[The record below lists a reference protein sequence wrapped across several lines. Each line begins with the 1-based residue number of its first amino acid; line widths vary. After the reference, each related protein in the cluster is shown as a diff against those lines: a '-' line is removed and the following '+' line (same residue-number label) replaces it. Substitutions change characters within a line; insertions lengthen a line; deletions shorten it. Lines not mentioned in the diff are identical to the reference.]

1 MAENTRVRL
10 EPDIES
16 YLKSQ
21 AERVLGKEGGKL
33 TGAELTTLTNRVI
46 YEHKVAQSM
55 ARQVPF
61 AKLFNWLMGLV
72 PGSGSGNKV
81 VAMQTSNDTSAL
93 QASKPETLDFEADF
107 ASQFEL
113 DMEDAA

>member
-10 EPDIES
+10 EPDIEA

-21 AERVLGKEGGKL
+21 ADRVLGKEGGKL
-33 TGAELTTLTNRVI
+33 TGAELTTLTNRI
-46 YEHKVAQSM
+46 LYEHKIAQSM

-72 PGSGSGNKV
+72 PGSGGKV
-81 VAMQTSNDTSAL
+81 VALQTSSDTPAL

>member
-10 EPDIES
+10 EPDIEA

-21 AERVLGKEGGKL
+21 AQRVLGKSGEKL

-61 AKLFNWLMGLV
+61 AKLFHWLMGLV
-72 PGSGSGNKV
+72 PGSGSKI
-81 VAMQTSNDTSAL
+81 VALQTSNDTPAL
-93 QASKPETLDFEADF
+93 EPSKTETLDFEADF

>member
-21 AERVLGKEGGKL
+21 AERVLGKSGEKL
-33 TGAELTTLTNRVI
+33 TGAELTTLTNRVL
-46 YEHKVAQSM
+46 YEHKIAQSM

-72 PGSGSGNKV
+72 PGSKV
-81 VAMQTSNDTSAL
+81 VALQTSSDTPAL
-93 QASKPETLDFEADF
+93 QASKTEALDFEADF
-107 ASQFEL
+107 ASQFEI

>member
-1 MAENTRVRL
+1 MAENKRARI
-10 EPDIES
+10 EPHIED

-21 AERVLGKEGGKL
+21 AERVMGKPTSNL
-33 TGAELTTLTNRVI
+33 TGAELSTVANAII
-46 YEHKVAQSM
+46 YEHKLAQSM
-55 ARQVPF
+55 AKQIPF

-72 PGSGSGNKV
+72 PGSSNKV
-81 VAMQTSNDTSAL
+81 VAMQTSSDTPAL
-93 QASKPETLDFEADF
+93 QPSKPETLDFEADF

>member
-10 EPDIES
+10 EPDIEN

-21 AERVLGKEGGKL
+21 AERVLGKSSEKF

-46 YEHKVAQSM
+46 YEHKIAQSM

-61 AKLFNWLMGLV
+61 AKLFNWLTGLV
-72 PGSGSGNKV
+72 PGSSSKV
-81 VAMQTSNDTSAL
+81 VAL
-93 QASKPETLDFEADF
+93 QASNDAPALQPSKAAETLDFEADF

-113 DMEDAA
+113 DIEDAA

>member
-21 AERVLGKEGGKL
+21 ADRVLGKEGGKL
-33 TGAELTTLTNRVI
+33 TGAELSTLTNRVI
-46 YEHKVAQSM
+46 YEHKMAQSM

-61 AKLFNWLMGLV
+61 ARLFNWLMGIV
-72 PGSGSGNKV
+72 PGSGSKV
-81 VAMQTSNDTSAL
+81 VALQTSNEAPAL
-93 QASKPETLDFEADF
+93 QASKSEPLDFEADF

-113 DMEDAA
+113 DREDAA

>member
-10 EPDIES
+10 EPDIET

-21 AERVLGKEGGKL
+21 AERVLGKSGEKL
-33 TGAELTTLTNRVI
+33 SGAELTTLTNRVV
-46 YEHKVAQSM
+46 YEHKIAQSM

-61 AKLFNWLMGLV
+61 TKLFNWLMGLV
-72 PGSGSGNKV
+72 PGSGSKV
-81 VAMQTSNDTSAL
+81 VALQTSNDAPVL
-93 QASKPETLDFEADF
+93 QPSKAETLDFEADF
-107 ASQFEL
+107 ANQFEV

>member
-72 PGSGSGNKV
+72 PGSGSKV
-81 VAMQTSNDTSAL
+81 VALQTSNDAPAL
-93 QASKPETLDFEADF
+93 QPSKAETLDFEADF
-107 ASQFEL
+107 ANQFEV

>member
-10 EPDIES
+10 EPDIEA

-21 AERVLGKEGGKL
+21 SSRVLGKSGEKL
-33 TGAELTTLTNRVI
+33 TGAELTTLSNRVI
-46 YEHKVAQSM
+46 YEHKIAQGM
-55 ARQVPF
+55 ARQVPL
-61 AKLFNWLMGLV
+61 AKLFNWLMGL
-72 PGSGSGNKV
+72 GSGSKV
-81 VAMQTSNDTSAL
+81 VALPTSNEAPAL
-93 QASKPETLDFEADF
+93 QPSKGETLDFEADF

>member
-10 EPDIES
+10 EPDIEV

-21 AERVLGKEGGKL
+21 AERVLSKVPENV
-33 TGAELTTLTNRVI
+33 TGAELTTLTNRII
-46 YEHKVAQSM
+46 YEHKIAQGM
-55 ARQVPF
+55 VRQVPF
-61 AKLFNWLMGLV
+61 AKLFNWLMGLA
-72 PGSGSGNKV
+72 PGSGSKV
-81 VAMQTSNDTSAL
+81 VAISPPSETPAL
-93 QASKPETLDFEADF
+93 QPSLSETLDFEADF